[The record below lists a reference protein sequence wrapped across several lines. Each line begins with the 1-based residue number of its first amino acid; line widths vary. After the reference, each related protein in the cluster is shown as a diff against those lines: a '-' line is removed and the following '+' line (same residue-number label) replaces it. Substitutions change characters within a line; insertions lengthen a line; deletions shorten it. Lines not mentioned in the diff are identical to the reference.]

1 MTRIITRKEKV
12 DKAWWKSA
20 VVYQIYPGSFC
31 DSNGDGIGDLKGV
44 ISKLD
49 YLKQLGVDVV
59 WLSPIFKS
67 PQVDMGYDVSD
78 YRDIH
83 EPYGTVHD
91 VEVLIEE
98 LHERGMKLLLDLV
111 VNHTSDEHP
120 WFQESRS
127 SRTSAKRDW
136 YIWRPASYD
145 AEGRRK
151 PPNNWKSNFGGS
163 VWQWD
168 QDTEEYYLHYYD
180 PKQPDLNFESPELR
194 QAIYDMMRFWLDKK
208 CDGFRMDVIGRISKD
223 MSFPDAPITDPSS
236 EWQDFRSQ
244 NKEGP
249 RVHEFIREMNEQVLS
264 KYDIMTVGE
273 LNHTPPEMMLRY
285 VHPDRKEIQMGFA
298 FDHVNVGLGPA
309 KGRHIVEP
317 WKLPE
322 LKAILAKWQALR
334 DAGGWHAL
342 YLENHDQPRS
352 ISRYANDSPKWRAAS
367 GKLLALMH
375 STLFGTIYLH
385 QGQEIGMINC
395 PNDWPL
401 EEYKDVQTQNLIH
414 TRRYRVIERGRD
426 VDETIKKVLF
436 KARDNGRTPMQWSA
450 EAHAGFSTAEPWMR
464 IPDDYKEC
472 NVAAEAA
479 DPESLLSFWR
489 ETLAF
494 RKRYEEE
501 LVYGSFSLLSPDDE
515 SIFAYIRASRILVV
529 LNFSDRPTTWQVPD
543 HFVGATVIRGTA
555 TKESPFS
562 NAGLDISL
570 APYQGLVLEQSL

>member
-1 MTRIITRKEKV
+1 MTRIITRKENV

-20 VVYQIYPGSFC
+20 VVYQIYPASFS
-31 DSNGDGIGDLKGV
+31 DSNGDGIGDLNGV

-78 YRDIH
+78 YCDIH
-83 EPYGTVHD
+83 RPYGTVHD

-98 LHERGMKLLLDLV
+98 LHKRDMKLLLDLV

-127 SRTSAKRDW
+127 SKTSAKRDW
-136 YIWRPASYD
+136 YIWRSASYD
-145 AEGRRK
+145 VRGRRR

-194 QAIYDMMRFWLDKK
+194 QAIYDMMKFWLDKQ

-223 MSFPDAPITDPSS
+223 MSFPDAPVTDPSS

-244 NKEGP
+244 KKEGP
-249 RVHEFIREMNEQVLS
+249 RVHEFVREMNQQVLS

-298 FDHVNVGLGPA
+298 FDHVNVGLRPE

-322 LKAILAKWQALR
+322 LKAILAKWQGLR

-375 STLFGTIYLH
+375 STLFGTLYLH

-401 EEYKDVQTQNLIH
+401 VEYKDVQTQN
-414 TRRYRVIERGRD
+414 VINQVLERGQD
-426 VDETIKKVLF
+426 VEETIKKVLF

-450 EAHAGFSTAEPWMR
+450 EPHAGFSTAEPWMR
-464 IPDDYKEC
+464 IPDDYTDW
-472 NVAAEAA
+472 NVTVEAA
-479 DPESLLSFWR
+479 DPESLLCFWR

-494 RKRYEEE
+494 RKSYEND
-501 LVYGSFSLLSPDDE
+501 LVYGTFELLSPDHE
-515 SIFAYIRASRILVV
+515 SIFAYIRASRILIV
-529 LNFSDRPTTWQVPD
+529 LNFSDRPTNWQTPD
-543 HFVGATVIRGTA
+543 LFVGATIIRSTNTNA
-555 TKESPFS
+555 SDRAPFS
-562 NAGLDISL
+562 NAGPEIML
-570 APYQGLVLEQSL
+570 APYQGFVMELSV